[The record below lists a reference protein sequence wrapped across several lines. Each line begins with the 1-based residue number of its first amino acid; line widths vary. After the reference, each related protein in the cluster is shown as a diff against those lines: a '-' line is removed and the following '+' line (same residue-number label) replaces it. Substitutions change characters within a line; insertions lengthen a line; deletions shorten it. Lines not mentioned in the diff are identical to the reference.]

1 MGGALRYV
9 EMNRK
14 GAHNPLRTGP
24 LYQHPAAVFGTSYY
38 DGTWNQPKVG
48 ANNPQVPARSANIAP
63 SAAPVAL
70 DPARELRNADAA
82 MREAVRVYDFAR
94 KEIGEANRTHTPGLV
109 KLGQVVM
116 PSKALSPERVRE
128 NKRLA
133 FVQFNQ
139 RRAQLLAAR
148 RRLDAARL
156 ALGLP
161 LADADA
167 KLAMAGVAGRA

>member
-1 MGGALRYV
+1 MSRGLRYV

-14 GAHNPLRTGP
+14 AAHNPLRTGP

-38 DGTWNQPKVG
+38 DGTWNQPRP
-48 ANNPQVPARSANIAP
+48 APAPVPAEAP
-63 SAAPVAL
+63 ATAAAVAL
-70 DPARELRNADAA
+70 DPACELRCAEAL

-94 KEIGEANRTHTPGLV
+94 KQIGEANRTHTAAVV
-109 KLGQVVM
+109 KLGQIII
-116 PSKALSPERVRE
+116 PARPFTAERIRE

-167 KLAMAGVAGRA
+167 KLAMASVAGRA

>member
-1 MGGALRYV
+1 MPRGGYRYV

-14 GAHNPLRTGP
+14 AAHNPLRIGP

-38 DGTWNQPKVG
+38 DGTWNQPRP
-48 ANNPQVPARSANIAP
+48 ALPPVPAEAP
-63 SAAPVAL
+63 ATGASVAL
-70 DPARELRNADAA
+70 DPHRELQRAEAL
-82 MREAVRVYDFAR
+82 MHEAVRVYDFAR
-94 KEIGEANRTHTPGLV
+94 KQIGEANRTHTVAVV
-109 KLGQVVM
+109 KLGQVVI
-116 PSKALSPERVRE
+116 PAQPFTAERIRE

-133 FVQFNQ
+133 FRTFNQ

-167 KLAMAGVAGRA
+167 KLAMASVAGRA